1 MRDVVIVGAARTA
14 IGSFLGSLSSVP
26 GPKLGATAIKAA
38 LERAGVSGNDV
49 GLVHMGMVLP
59 AGVGQAPARQAALY
73 AGLPQS
79 VPCVTV
85 NKVCGSGLEAVL
97 GVARAIAAGDVEIGV
112 AGGMESM
119 SNAPHVLRNSRNGTK
134 MGPLDT
140 ADSMVVDGLWDPYS
154 NQHMGNCAELCAKD
168 KNISREAQDQFAAE
182 SYRRAL
188 DAQKQG
194 YFKAE
199 IAAVKIADKKG
210 EVSIEVDEEPG
221 KGNIEKLPS
230 LRTAFQKD
238 GTITA
243 GNASSINDGGAALV
257 LMSADEAK
265 RRGAKILG
273 RLVSWGYHAQ
283 APEWFTTAP
292 AAAIQKALDKAR
304 DGANRRTPGSGDRWD
319 ANKVDLWEINE
330 AFAVVSLA
338 NNQMLGLDPAKVNI
352 WGGAVALGHPIGA
365 SGARVLVTLLHQ
377 MAAKDAKTGG
387 ASLCIGGGE
396 GIALLVERA

>member
-14 IGSFLGSLSSVP
+14 IGSFLGSLSSVS
-26 GPKLGATAIKAA
+26 GPKLGATAITAA
-38 LERAGVSGNDV
+38 LQRAGVSANDV
-49 GLVHMGMVLP
+49 QLVHMGMVLP
-59 AGVGQAPARQAALY
+59 AGVGQAPARQAALA
-73 AGLPQS
+73 AGLPQA

-97 GVARAIAAGDVEIGV
+97 GVARAILAGDIEVGV

-119 SNAPHVLRNSRNGTK
+119 SNAPHLLRGVRQGVK
-134 MGPLDT
+134 MGALDT
-140 ADSMVVDGLWDPYS
+140 VDSMVHDGLWDPYS
-154 NQHMGNCAELCAKD
+154 NQHMGMCAELCAKE
-168 KNISREAQDQFAAE
+168 KGISRAAQDEHAAE

-194 YFKAE
+194 HFKAE

-210 EVSIEVDEEPG
+210 DITVDTDEEPG
-221 KGNIEKLPS
+221 RGNIEKLPT

-238 GTITA
+238 GTVTA
-243 GNASSINDGGAALV
+243 GNASSINDGGAAVV
-257 LMSADEAK
+257 LMSGDEAK
-265 RRGAKILG
+265 RRNLKPLA

-292 AAAIQKALDKAR
+292 AVAIKNALDRAK
-304 DGANRRTPGSGDRWD
+304 WD
-319 ANKVDLWEINE
+319 ARQVDLWEINE
-330 AFAVVSLA
+330 AFSVVSVA
-338 NNQMLGLDPAKVNI
+338 NNQLLELDPAKVNV

-365 SGARVLVTLLHQ
+365 SGGRVLVTLLHA
-377 MAAKDAKTGG
+377 MAARGAKTGG

-396 GIALLVERA
+396 GIALLVERP

>member
-1 MRDVVIVGAARTA
+1 MRDVVIVGAARTP
-14 IGSFLGSLSSVP
+14 IGSFLGAALASVP
-26 GPKLGATAIKAA
+26 APRLGATAIKAA
-38 LERAGVSGNDV
+38 LERAAVSPDSV
-49 GLVHMGMVLP
+49 QLVHMGNVLQ

-97 GVARAIAAGDVEIGV
+97 GVARAIAAGEIEIGV

-119 SNAPHVLRNSRNGTK
+119 SNAPHVIRNSRNGTK
-134 MGPLDT
+134 MGPLET
-140 ADSMVVDGLWDPYS
+140 ADTMVTDGLWDPYS
-154 NQHMGNCAELCAKD
+154 NQHMGNCAELCAKE
-168 KNISREAQDQFAAE
+168 KNIPRSAQDEFAAE

-188 DAQKQG
+188 DATKNG
-194 YFKAE
+194 SFKAE
-199 IAAVKIADKKG
+199 IVAVEIADKKG
-210 EVSIEVDEEPG
+210 TIKVDTDEEPG
-221 KGNIEKLPS
+221 RGNIEKLGS

-243 GNASSINDGGAALV
+243 GNASSINDGAAALV

-265 RRGAKILG
+265 KRGAKVLAK
-273 RLVSWGYHAQ
+273 LVSWGYHAQ

-292 AAAIQKALDKAR
+292 AGAIKNALDRAK
-304 DGANRRTPGSGDRWD
+304 WD
-319 ANKVDLWEINE
+319 AKQVDLWEINE

-365 SGARVLVTLLHQ
+365 SGARVLVTLVHE
-377 MAAKDAKTGG
+377 MIAKNAKTGG

>member
-26 GPKLGATAIKAA
+26 APKLGATAIKAA
-38 LERAGVSGNDV
+38 LERAGVAPGDV
-49 GLVHMGMVLP
+49 QLVHMGMVLP
-59 AGVGQAPARQAALY
+59 AGVGQAPARQAALF

-97 GVARAIAAGDVEIGV
+97 GVARMIAVGDVDVAV

-119 SNAPHVLRNSRNGTK
+119 SNAPHVLRGLRNGVK
-134 MGPLDT
+134 MGPVDSV
-140 ADSMVVDGLWDPYS
+140 DSMVHDGLWDPYS
-154 NQHMGNCAELCAKD
+154 NQHMGNCAELCAKE
-168 KNISREAQDQFAAE
+168 KGIPRSAQDEHAAE

-199 IAAVKIADKKG
+199 IVPVKIADKKG
-210 EVSIEVDEEPG
+210 EISVEVDEEPG
-221 KGNIEKLPS
+221 RGNIDKLPS

-238 GTITA
+238 GTVTA
-243 GNASSINDGGAALV
+243 GNASSINDGAAALV

-265 RRGAKILG
+265 QRGLKVLA
-273 RLVSWGYHAQ
+273 RLVAYGYHAQ

-292 AAAIQKALDKAR
+292 ATAIKNALDKAR
-304 DGANRRTPGSGDRWD
+304 WD
-319 ANKVDLWEINE
+319 AKKVDLWEINE
-330 AFAVVSLA
+330 AFSVVSIA
-338 NNQMLGLDPAKVNI
+338 NNQMLGLDPAKVNV
-352 WGGAVALGHPIGA
+352 WGGAVAMGHPIGA
-365 SGARVLVTLLHQ
+365 SGARVLVTLLHA
-377 MAAKDAKTGG
+377 MAAKGAKTGG

-396 GIALLVERA
+396 GIALLVERP